1 MVAGNVAA
9 FEVLVDAFGAAHLQ
23 NVEEEANCEV
33 VGTVQDPFVGF
44 IGVLYCFFHVRDS
57 LINNIAG
64 NSFALCL
71 IAEKDNRPDQ
81 CIVEPNSP

>member
-44 IGVLYCFFHVRDS
+44 IRVL
-57 LINNIAG
+57 
-64 NSFALCL
+64 
-71 IAEKDNRPDQ
+71 
-81 CIVEPNSP
+81 